1 MAKTKKNK
9 EVEQK
14 KDLKS
19 DSKTVKISM
28 EIEHHLTPEELA
40 DNKEMLTELMDD
52 VDALIIEKKKT
63 AKAFK
68 SQINLKET
76 DIIILRDAIRTKKV
90 KKTMDVSVMMNFKTG
105 KKTAIHPQTGE
116 LLWEK
121 DLTPEDRQEKM
132 F

>member
-1 MAKTKKNK
+1 MSKKK
-9 EVEQK
+9 KDEVQ

-19 DSKTVKISM
+19 DYKNVTVSM
-28 EIEHHLTPEELA
+28 EIDYHLTPEELA
-40 DNKEMLTELMDD
+40 ENKETVTELMDD
-52 VDALIIEKKKT
+52 IDALVIEKKKS

-68 SQINLKET
+68 SQINLKDTEMT
-76 DIIILRDAIRTKKV
+76 MLRDAIRTKKV

>member
-1 MAKTKKNK
+1 MSK
-9 EVEQK
+9 K
-14 KDLKS
+14 KDTVPRELKS
-19 DSKTVKISM
+19 GSKTVKVNM
-28 EIEHHLTPEELA
+28 EIEHHLTPAELA
-40 DNKEMLTELMDD
+40 ENKETLTELMDD

-76 DIIILRDAIRTKKV
+76 EIIILRDAIRTKKV
-90 KKTMDVSVMMNFKTG
+90 KKNMDVDVVMNFKTG
-105 KKTAIHPQTGE
+105 KKSAIHPETGE

-121 DLTPEDRQEKM
+121 DLTPEDRQLKM

>member
-1 MAKTKKNK
+1 MSKKKNDAK
-9 EVEQK
+9 P
-14 KDLKS
+14 KDLQS
-19 DSKTVKISM
+19 DSKTVKVSM
-28 EIEHHLTPEELA
+28 EIDHHLTPEELA
-40 DNKEMLTELMDD
+40 ENKEHLMKLMDE
-52 VDALIIEKKKT
+52 VDALTIEKKKA

-76 DIIILRDAIRTKKV
+76 DIIILRDADRTKKV
-90 KKTMDVSVMMNFKTG
+90 KKTMDVDVMMNFKTG

>member
-1 MAKTKKNK
+1 MSK
-9 EVEQK
+9 K
-14 KDLKS
+14 KDTVPRELKS
-19 DSKTVKISM
+19 DSKTVKVNM
-28 EIEHHLTPEELA
+28 EIEHHLTPSELA
-40 DNKEMLTELMDD
+40 ENKETLTELMDD

-90 KKTMDVSVMMNFKTG
+90 KKNMDVDVVMNFKTG
-105 KKTAIHPQTGE
+105 KKSAIHPETGE

-121 DLTPEDRQEKM
+121 DLTPEDRQLKM